1 MGHFSCGIGNRLHNR
16 LYFYHAEDD
25 ALKYD
30 QGIEHDD
37 QFVVI
42 RAPAETIHSN
52 HRGTNSDLRKELN
65 RR

>member
-1 MGHFSCGIGNRLHNR
+1 MALEIDCIIVFT
-16 LYFYHAEDD
+16 FTMPEDD

-37 QFVVI
+37 PFVVI
-42 RAPAETIHSN
+42 RAPNGTIHTNYS
-52 HRGTNSDLRKELN
+52 GTNSDLRKELN

>member
-1 MGHFSCGIGNRLHNR
+1 VALEIDCIIVFTFTMP
-16 LYFYHAEDD
+16 EDD

-37 QFVVI
+37 PFVVI
-42 RAPAETIHSN
+42 RAPNGTIHSN
-52 HRGTNSDLRKELN
+52 YSGTNSDLGKELN

>member
-1 MGHFSCGIGNRLHNR
+1 VALEIDCIIVFTFTML
-16 LYFYHAEDD
+16 EDD

-37 QFVVI
+37 PFVVI
-42 RAPAETIHSN
+42 RAPNGTIHSN
-52 HRGTNSDLRKELN
+52 YSGTNSDLGKELN